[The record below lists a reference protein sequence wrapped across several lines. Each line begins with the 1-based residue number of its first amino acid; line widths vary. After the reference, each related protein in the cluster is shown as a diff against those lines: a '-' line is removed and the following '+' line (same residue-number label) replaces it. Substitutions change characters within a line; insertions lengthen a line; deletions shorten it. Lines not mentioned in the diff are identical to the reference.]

1 LRAVAYAPD
10 LDTISYPLGYHM
22 YMRMGWAA
30 LLAALTSGFFTSFL
44 IAQDSPPIWAGVYT
58 TAQADRG
65 RAVVEAHCGECH
77 HDDLSGGE
85 GPALV
90 GPTFMLKWEMQS
102 IERLFHKI
110 RDTMP
115 EVGST
120 VVTEAEKLDTVAYI
134 LQQNGFP
141 AGSKELTEADGALA
155 ALRMIPRGG
164 PSPPRSGA
172 LVQAVGC
179 LRESPGKGW
188 MLTESTD
195 PQITTRDPLS
205 AADKQALSTVAQGT
219 QTVDLIGVYAPG
231 ELAQNTVVVKGL
243 FVKTATRIR
252 INVTSM
258 ELVHL
263 QCGK

>member
-1 LRAVAYAPD
+1 
-10 LDTISYPLGYHM
+10 
-22 YMRMGWAA
+22 MRIGWAA
-30 LLAALTSGFFTSFL
+30 LLAALTSGVFTSL
-44 IAQDSPPIWAGVYT
+44 IAQDPPPIWAGVYT
-58 TAQADRG
+58 TAQAERG
-65 RAVVEAHCGECH
+65 RSVVETHCSECH

-120 VVTEAEKLDTVAYI
+120 AVTDAEKLDTVAYV

-141 AGSKELTEADGALA
+141 AGAADLTESGALA
-155 ALRMIPRGG
+155 ALKMIPRGG

-179 LRESPGKGW
+179 LQENPGKGW
-188 MLTESTD
+188 MLTESTE
-195 PQITTRDPLS
+195 PQVTTRDTLS
-205 AADKQALSTVAQGT
+205 PADKQALSAASLSAASRGAQT
-219 QTVDLIGVYAPG
+219 IDLIGVYSPG
-231 ELAQNTVVVKGL
+231 KLAQNTVLVKGL
-243 FVKTATRIR
+243 FVKTPSRVR

-258 ELVHL
+258 ELIHL

>member
-1 LRAVAYAPD
+1 
-10 LDTISYPLGYHM
+10 
-22 YMRMGWAA
+22 MRLGWAA
-30 LLAALTSGFFTSFL
+30 LAAAFTATIFTSVL
-44 IAQDSPPIWAGVYT
+44 AQTPPPIWAGVYT
-58 TAQADRG
+58 AAQAERG
-65 RAVVEAHCGECH
+65 RSVVEAHCGECH

-120 VVTEAEKLDTVAYI
+120 AVTDAEKLDAVAYI

-141 AGSKELTEADGALA
+141 AGRAELTETSAFVALK
-155 ALRMIPRGG
+155 MIPRDG

-179 LRESPGKGW
+179 LQESPGKGW
-188 MLTESTD
+188 MLTESTE
-195 PQITTRDPLS
+195 PEVTTRDPLTP
-205 AADKQALSTVAQGT
+205 ADKQALAVAPPGT
-219 QTVDLIGVYAPG
+219 HTIELIGVYSPVG
-231 ELAQNTVVVKGL
+231 LPQNTVVVKGL
-243 FVKTATRIR
+243 FVKTPTRTR

>member
-1 LRAVAYAPD
+1 
-10 LDTISYPLGYHM
+10 
-22 YMRMGWAA
+22 MRKASAA
-30 LLAALTSGFFTSFL
+30 LLAALSFGITSS
-44 IAQDSPPIWAGVYT
+44 IAQDAAPIWRGVYT
-58 TAQADRG
+58 AAQAERG
-65 RAVVEAHCGECH
+65 RAVMENHCSECH

-90 GPTFMLKWEMQS
+90 GSTFMLKWEMNS
-102 IERLFHKI
+102 VERLFHKI

-120 VVTEAEKLDTVAYI
+120 DVTDLEKLDTVAYI

-141 AGSKELTEADGALA
+141 AGTAELTDARADFATL
-155 ALRMIPRGG
+155 LMIPRDG

-179 LRESPGKGW
+179 LRETDGNRW
-188 MLTESTD
+188 TLTESTE
-195 PQITTRDPLS
+195 PRITTRDPQSPADKEALS
-205 AADKQALSTVAQGT
+205 AAAAGRQTIELLSVYPRPAA
-219 QTVDLIGVYAPG
+219 LIGH
-231 ELAQNTVVVKGL
+231 TVLVKGL
-243 FVKTATRIR
+243 FAKTATATR

-263 QCGK
+263 NCGQ